1 MTERHE
7 LEKITYP
14 IPEERPHLGVIL
26 EMGTYDPPPEYRV
39 TPMPSADK
47 DSG

>member
-14 IPEERPHLGVIL
+14 IPEEQIL
-26 EMGTYDPPPEYRV
+26 TQADPEMGTYDPPPAAYR
-39 TPMPSADK
+39 S